1 MYSGAPMGSE
11 ALGKASSARR
21 AVGVVA
27 WFAVAWLACSD
38 GGLGVTG
45 PASGGLVFVREEG
58 GNADLMRARLSDQ
71 SVVRST
77 HTPER
82 EERWPYWS
90 SVTGLVVFQVRPYDA
105 SLRTDLRLWNP
116 TTGEETVLTRTA
128 RRDERWPAWSPTA
141 PELAYSFKTPRGPAG
156 IALYDTERKRTRIVA
171 RTASRDSFRRPEYAP
186 EGRRLVAERSTP
198 SQLSRLWLLE
208 PGRSPRSLTKGPK
221 RVDGKASFAPDGAS
235 LVFTRRLSLDGPAD
249 MVRLELATGEVSHLA
264 GLPEAD
270 DHSGKLSPVR
280 DELGFVSDREGSK
293 DIFLVELPD
302 GVPRNLTRTP
312 DLNEGAPRW
321 SPDGELL
328 VILRWPRDPPA
339 AEESRDEMRP
349 DPASARIAVLDRS
362 GRVLLETRGTMADWM
377 PAWP

>member
-1 MYSGAPMGSE
+1 MGSE
-11 ALGKASSARR
+11 PLGKASSARHLCC
-21 AVGVVA
+21 AA
-27 WFAVAWLACSD
+27 ALLAVASLACWD
-38 GGLGVTG
+38 RGIGVTG
-45 PASGGLVFVREEG
+45 PASGGLVFIREEG
-58 GNADLMRARLSDQ
+58 GKADLMRARLSDH
-71 SVVRST
+71 SVVRIT
-77 HTPER
+77 RTLER

-90 SVTGLVVFQVRPYDA
+90 SVNGLVVFQVRPYGA

-116 TTGEETVLTRTA
+116 TTGEETALTRTA

-156 IALYDTERKRTRIVA
+156 IALYDTESKKTRVVA
-171 RTASRDSFRRPEYAP
+171 RTAPPESYRRPEYAP
-186 EGRRLVAERSTP
+186 DGRRLVAERSTP
-198 SQLSRLWLLE
+198 SQPSRLWLLE

-221 RVDGKASFAPDGAS
+221 RFDGKASFAPDGAS
-235 LVFTRRLSLDGPAD
+235 LVFTRRLSQDGPAD
-249 MVRLELATGEVSHLA
+249 MARLELATGELSHLA

-280 DELGFVSDREGSK
+280 DELGFVSDREGSM

-312 DLNEGAPRW
+312 DLIEGAPRW

-328 VILRWPRDPPA
+328 VILRWA
-339 AEESRDEMRP
+339 TEASRTDTSPGEIRP
-349 DPASARIAVLDRS
+349 DPARTRIAVIDRS
-362 GRVLLETRGTMADWM
+362 GTLLFETPGTMADWM